1 MSCHEVLLFASFRE
15 KVGKDRI
22 KLELP
27 DGATAADVLTVVCP
41 SKQEAEA
48 WRRVMRVAVNRRYV
62 PYDTKLADGDEIA
75 LIPPVAG
82 G

>member
-1 MSCHEVLLFASFRE
+1 MKTKVLLFASFRA
-15 KVGKDRI
+15 KMGKDCMD
-22 KLELP
+22 LELP
-27 DGATAADVLTVVCP
+27 EGAIAADVLEGVCASP
-41 SKQEAEA
+41 QEAEA
-48 WRRVMRVAVNRRYV
+48 WRRVMRVAVNCRYV

>member
-15 KVGKDRI
+15 KVGRDRI
-22 KLELP
+22 QLELP
-27 DGATAADVLTVVCP
+27 EDAVAGDVLTFICQ
-41 SKQEAEA
+41 SLQEAEA
-48 WRRVMRVAVNRRYV
+48 WRRVMRVAVNQRYV
-62 PYDTKLADGDEIA
+62 SYDTKLADGDEIA

>member
-1 MSCHEVLLFASFRE
+1 MKTKVLLFASFRE
-15 KVGKDRI
+15 KMGKDCI
-22 KLELP
+22 HLELP
-27 DGATAADVLTVVCP
+27 DGAIAADVLNVVCQ
-41 SKQEAEA
+41 STQEADE

-62 PYDTKLADGDEIA
+62 PYDTKIADGDELA